1 MFQLE
6 TGEALRPWTPP
17 LTSAPTPRARDN
29 VAAIDGEDTDA
40 NNANGER
47 DVAGTFNQPRSMR
60 REHDLVVQ
68 FSAQL
73 RGISLVAFRSA
84 KVQGAMRVAI
94 ANALLASAG
103 DDDRVAL
110 AHATELEGGTGG
122 VEFRASV
129 VLAANSQRAAVL
141 ERLHQAVDFTQPLV
155 GSFVSGLEEENAL
168 PLATLRRIR
177 LALVL
182 PGRAFPVSTAAPT
195 VPPTAPLRNLPQ
207 CSVDTATPAIACS
220 GDMATPHMGV
230 CDAAERC
237 QCRAPFQLSTNDGRC
252 WKASD
257 LHFNVA
263 DLISGLLSPGAT
275 QGGADDDDDG
285 QPREPS
291 VAADDGCVAG
301 LLAWA
306 SKHGAFLAR
315 TTMYSRPL

>member
-1 MFQLE
+1 
-6 TGEALRPWTPP
+6 
-17 LTSAPTPRARDN
+17 
-29 VAAIDGEDTDA
+29 
-40 NNANGER
+40 
-47 DVAGTFNQPRSMR
+47 MR

-230 CDAAERC
+230 CDAAGRC

-275 QGGADDDDDG
+275 QGGAL
-285 QPREPS
+285 PTPLVEHLRNT
-291 VAADDGCVAG
+291 CVNVIDVCRSGTEGSRAVRINDVG
-301 LLAWA
+301 HLTPVPVLKSLPKGDAR
-306 SKHGAFLAR
+306 GEYAF
-315 TTMYSRPL
+315 YV